1 MLSKALLFAA
11 ALACCLAVVS
21 CQGSS
26 TCPDDSICVED
37 FDLSQFLGVWYE
49 ISTSPTSRLTFE
61 HNCTCTY
68 ATYSLNDDG
77 TIEVVNR
84 CNHGD
89 AEGQLITF
97 NGTAIANP
105 DLPSEIEVSFGGPYG
120 PYWVILNDEYEAIC
134 VWSCTEL
141 DGFAFPYMWILA
153 RTSSIDADL
162 YASLTAKAEELTGWD
177 TSKLIPTDQ
186 DGCSYATT
194 AATEQQWL

>member
-1 MLSKALLFAA
+1 MFSKALLFVVAIA
-11 ALACCLAVVS
+11 CFLAIAS
-21 CQGSS
+21 CQGS
-26 TCPDDSICVED
+26 TCPDDSICVPD

-89 AEGQLITF
+89 AYGELETF

-120 PYWVILNDEYEAIC
+120 PYWVVINDDYENIC
-134 VWSCTEL
+134 VWSCSEL
-141 DGFAFPYMWILA
+141 DGFIFPYMWILSRSPTMA
-153 RTSSIDADL
+153 TAT
-162 YASLTAKAEELTGWD
+162 YQSLTSKAEEITGWD
-177 TSKLIPTDQ
+177 TSKLILTDQ
-186 DGCSYATT
+186 SNCDYILSDD
-194 AATEQQWL
+194 Q